1 MVQSRN
7 QSIFLR
13 GTVLTC
19 VVENYYISELLLQRS
34 CEKFTRAGSVARELS
49 AVNRRSGSVAV
60 KHVIFLSKVSRK
72 LLEYLVPNSKQ
83 FIEQGGHVVGLV

>member
-1 MVQSRN
+1 MADSAKPSRRKALSNCVNVQVHLRKEMVFVSSSVPKNCSAAMVQSRN

-34 CEKFTRAGSVARELS
+34 CEKFTRAGEASK
-49 AVNRRSGSVAV
+49 AV
-60 KHVIFLSKVSRK
+60 
-72 LLEYLVPNSKQ
+72 
-83 FIEQGGHVVGLV
+83 